1 MAFGGFED
9 HKHQRPMAE
18 INVTP
23 MVDVMLVLVVIFI
36 LTAPLFTHAVRID
49 LPKAQSAAAPGN
61 AETIILSIDAAGGVF
76 WNGDRM
82 QQQDLPGK
90 MAEAAK
96 KNPQPE
102 LHLRADKSTRYEV
115 IAQVMAAAQSAGLTR
130 MGFVTEPRP
139 QSAGFSSNR

>member
-36 LTAPLFTHAVRID
+36 LTAPLFTHAVRLD
-49 LPKAQSAAAPGN
+49 LPNAQSAAAPGN
-61 AETIILSIDAAGGVF
+61 TETIILSIDAAGGVF
-76 WNGDRM
+76 WNGNRM
-82 QQQDLPGK
+82 PQQDLPAK
-90 MAEAAK
+90 MAEMAR

-102 LHLRADKSTRYEV
+102 LHLRADKSTRY
-115 IAQVMAAAQSAGLTR
+115 
-130 MGFVTEPRP
+130 
-139 QSAGFSSNR
+139 